1 MTGLQRLATVI
12 IDTGIDRSSYIPL
25 YIQVRDSLKEYIDG
39 DASSPGDQLP
49 SEPDLCRLF
58 NVSRT
63 VIRQALRG
71 LEGEGLI
78 VKRKGRGTFIA
89 EPKIGESLFQ
99 ELTGF
104 YQDMSRR
111 GHEPTSQVLK
121 QAIIP
126 ASQKVAAFL
135 QIEPETPVIRIDR
148 VRYVNDE
155 PIVFVTTY
163 LPHALCPAL
172 VEADLT
178 NRSLYAWLEDTYG
191 LQIERGHRVL
201 EAIVAGEYEARLLE
215 INEGAPLIALES
227 ISFLQDGTPLEY
239 YTALHR
245 GDRSRFEVELLR
257 PQTHQSI
264 AKNYDKVIDQLGSKG

>member
-12 IDTGIDRSSYIPL
+12 IDTRIDRTSYIPL
-25 YIQVRDSLKEYIDG
+25 YIQVRESLTEYIEG
-39 DASSPGDQLP
+39 DTSDPGDQLP
-49 SEPDLCRLF
+49 SEPELCRLF

-111 GHEPTSQVLK
+111 GHVPISRVLK

-126 ASQKVAAFL
+126 ASQKVATFL
-135 QIEPETPVIRIDR
+135 QIEPEAPVIRIDR
-148 VRYVNDE
+148 VRYVGDE
-155 PIVFVTTY
+155 PIVLVTTY
-163 LPHALCPAL
+163 LPHAICPAL
-172 VEADLT
+172 VETDLT
-178 NRSLYAWLEDTYG
+178 NRSLYAWLHDTYG
-191 LQIERGHRVL
+191 LQIARGHRVL

-227 ISFLQDGTPLEY
+227 ISFLKDGTPLEY

-257 PQTHQSI
+257 PQDQQAVSKRFEET
-264 AKNYDKVIDQLGSKG
+264 IDQLGSQA